1 MAGKDIGSVYV
12 ELGLD
17 PSDYEKGKKVILK
30 GTVSTVKK
38 MEKEWEKHTKSMG
51 GLQSAYVKLAA
62 QVYLLGKAY
71 RVAFRFEEMVAGW
84 AKLSGVQSIAEQQL
98 KQAMISSGRYSD
110 QFYENTLKMAKS
122 MQQLLGIGDEFII
135 QGQKMLISFA
145 RIPEELIP
153 RVTKAMVDLSAFTGR
168 TMEQSARIF
177 GKASLGMTGE
187 LRRLA
192 IPIDIT
198 TFKMKGFLGVLE
210 QVEHHVQG
218 QVYAIREGYGAWK
231 AYSDQIKEV
240 KERAGDFVNA
250 LFIDTGIL
258 EDMID
263 KLQEWNE
270 KLLKFKESG
279 ELSDWAAKTASYII
293 GRIAA
298 ITKKFESLY
307 DFIDTKF
314 GTVLDPF
321 VEKIKDILTDLQKMA
336 LAVEAASIGGT
347 LGAIIGGPVGA
358 AKGAIAGGL
367 IGYNWN
373 YIEKAYD
380 KVEEFFM
387 GDVPKWFDEQLI
399 QGIDKRIEFYQSRLK
414 YLKGMEKAGLEA
426 YSIGDPDAP
435 NRLRTIQDYVDL
447 IDQLRQHQVGIMRS
461 MAAPQ
466 EGFSFIDALASDA
479 PKKAA
484 KNIHELSESMEV
496 YGKTIKNYREQWE
509 IAEGFARMFSGIPYG
524 SYLPGFDQLP
534 KHAMSEEITGLAK
547 DMSTTLQGSIANGII
562 EGFDKVD
569 YRKLGKSLATNF
581 VKNFVENLSTNTIDP
596 LMGKIFGETGFMS
609 KSAFGGM
616 TYGDIAG
623 AGAMGYGMG
632 GVGGAV
638 GSIGGMWAGSQIGA
652 LGSFGGPLGMIA
664 GGLLG
669 GVVDKLFGSS
679 GPNQAQ
685 LEELARFNQANA
697 DWEQHEKM
705 FGEDFR
711 NTISSAISA
720 GFMAAYASQ
729 EYQTFMEA
737 FKMDLGGSIDEAFN
751 KIMMT
756 ELMQP
761 IMGLFQPAFSKIND
775 LTDPAVAAS
784 IPYMKFREEEIARLN
799 AILQTGPFWERAAA
813 NRDIRAWQ
821 NPEQTQSYG
830 GHTFTVSQWEDL
842 YNKGGGTLD
851 QIAALFPD
859 KETFESTM
867 EELQPT
873 FEKVTDYLAMVKD
886 ALGINTEALGS
897 NTAAILGPVESFLRE
912 LTVGQYAPALSLEG
926 MQAEYAK
933 LYEKAY
939 FDPEAFSTFASFAG
953 SGYLDFMKAYDD
965 YDIAHG
971 GVVGDVQAMP
981 WYQDA
986 LAKQAEEQQS
996 FNIQNEITLN
1006 NNITFEFDG
1015 EALGHVIAQSAL
1027 NTDEFHTVIKAIVQ
1041 EEVAQGAN

>member
-729 EYQTFMEA
+729 EYQTFMDA

-751 KIMMT
+751 SIMMT
-756 ELMQP
+756 EMMKP

-775 LTDPAVAAS
+775 FTDPDVSKAMAFTKWRTQE
-784 IPYMKFREEEIARLN
+784 MARLQTVIDN
-799 AILQTGPFWERAAA
+799 AAFYTLVNAERAQLAGL
-813 NRDIRAWQ
+813 Q
-821 NPEQTQSYG
+821 NPNQTESWG
-830 GHTFTVSQWEDL
+830 GRTFTNAQWTTL
-842 YNKGGGTLD
+842 AARGGGTLD

-859 KETFESTM
+859 QETFESTM

-873 FEKVTDYLAMVKD
+873 FEKVTDYLALVKD

-897 NTAAILGPVESFLRE
+897 NTDAILGPVESFLRE
-912 LTVGQYAPALSLEG
+912 LTVGQYAPAVNLEG

-933 LYEKAY
+933 LYESAY
-939 FDPEAFSTFASFAG
+939 FDPDKFSEYAGFAK
-953 SGYLDFMKAYDD
+953 SGYLDYMKAYGG
-965 YDIAHG
+965 YDSAVG
-971 GVVGDVQAMP
+971 GVISNVNDMP
-981 WYQDA
+981 WYRDA
-986 LAKQAEEQQS
+986 LEKQKEEQQS
-996 FNIQNEITLN
+996 LSVNNEITLTS
-1006 NNITFEFDG
+1006 NITLNVDG
-1015 EALGHVIAQSAL
+1015 RELGQVLAEQAYNSE
-1027 NTDEFHTVIKAIVQ
+1027 DFHTAIETIVQ
-1041 EEVAQGAN
+1041 NYVQQG